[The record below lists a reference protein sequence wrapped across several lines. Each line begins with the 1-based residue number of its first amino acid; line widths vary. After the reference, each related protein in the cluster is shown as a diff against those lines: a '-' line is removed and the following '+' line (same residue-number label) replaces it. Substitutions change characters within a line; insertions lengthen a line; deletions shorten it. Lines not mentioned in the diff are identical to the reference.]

1 MTGWDTFAVVSGGG
15 AGALIGLL
23 FVAVSIRVDAISA
36 SRDFSSRAGQ
46 TLTLFTTVL
55 LVSVLLAVPEQSGRQ
70 LGAELL
76 VLTLLV
82 GSLLSALERQA
93 RRHAG
98 PEHISRMLAAIAAD
112 VATPLLLGLAGV
124 LLVAGWEDGVYVL
137 VPALI
142 AAMVSGIGS
151 AWLLLMRVGA

>member
-1 MTGWDTFAVVSGGG
+1 MTGWDTFAVVAGGG

-23 FVAVSIRVDAISA
+23 FVAVSIRVDAITA

-46 TLTLFTTVL
+46 TLTLFTAAL
-55 LVSVLLAVPEQSGRQ
+55 ALALLAGGL
-70 LGAELL
+70 LGQ
-76 VLTLLV
+76 
-82 GSLLSALERQA
+82 LERQA
-93 RRHAG
+93 RAHAS
-98 PEHISRMLAAIAAD
+98 EQRISRVLAAVGAD
-112 VATPLLLGLAGV
+112 VTTPTLLGVTGV
-124 LLVAGWEDGVYVL
+124 LLLAGWDDGVYVL

>member
-23 FVAVSIRVDAISA
+23 FVAVSIRVDVIAA

-55 LVSVLLAVPEQSGRQ
+55 LVAVLLAVPWQSGRQ

-76 VLTLLV
+76 ALAVAVGGVLYL
-82 GSLLSALERQA
+82 LEREA
-93 RRHAG
+93 RAHASSE
-98 PEHISRMLAAIAAD
+98 PISRVLAAIGTNVSAPALLGISG
-112 VATPLLLGLAGV
+112 VLLLG
-124 LLVAGWEDGVYVL
+124 GWEDGVYVL
-137 VPALI
+137 VPTI
-142 AAMVSGIGS
+142 VAAIVSGIAS
-151 AWLLLMRVGA
+151 AWLLLVHVRS